1 MKRKAT
7 TKRKREEGATRY
19 RREGTLERIEIPTD
33 REVPSKLHLLKHRID
48 RRSLNGLNDFFE
60 KAEAAAAELHQRGPL
75 IKSDGEIDD
84 LGTLFQMDAK
94 RLRWL
99 IKRLRKSI
107 DAGTPRMDLYMALGA
122 GMALVTAWQHLD
134 GLAPPDKRWRITTK
148 LYFDTITEL
157 QQSGKKITQ
166 QNIADQLDVSPQK
179 LRAWIRK
186 HLIDDQYA
194 SDMKARPK

>member
-7 TKRKREEGATRY
+7 TERKREKGATRY

-33 REVPSKLHLLKHRID
+33 REVPSNLHPARQHID

-60 KAEAAAAELHQRGPL
+60 KAEAAAAELYQRGPL
-75 IKSDGEIDD
+75 IKIDGEIDN

-148 LYFDTITEL
+148 RHFDTINEL
-157 QQSGKKITQ
+157 QQSGKKTTQ
-166 QNIADQLDVSPQK
+166 QNIADQLGVSPQK
-179 LRAWIRK
+179 LRAWMKKNLVDVQHTSAVKAKRK
-186 HLIDDQYA
+186 
-194 SDMKARPK
+194 